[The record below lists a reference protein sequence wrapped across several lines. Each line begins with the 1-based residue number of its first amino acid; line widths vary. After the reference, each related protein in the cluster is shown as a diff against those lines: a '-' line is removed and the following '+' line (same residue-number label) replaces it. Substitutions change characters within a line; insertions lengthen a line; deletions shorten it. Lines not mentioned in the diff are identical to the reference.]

1 MRFFVIDEATRR
13 VVPSPEILLIHPF
26 DVIWKRAEGT
36 ERATKEIAFVAFMEN
51 LEDDNPFRDEEE
63 SVKER
68 KVKKAVFGDDPFET
82 DPIIDHAREV
92 LKSRY
97 EATFSYS
104 YYNAAVEAALSLRDY
119 MRTVDFSERTKSE
132 AMVHDPNKT
141 QNTIAQTIK
150 TLQNLKELR
159 KRVITESYEES
170 KQQKD
175 RQSSM
180 FED

>member
-1 MRFFVIDEATRR
+1 MRFFTIDDKTKEVI
-13 VVPSPEILLIHPF
+13 PSPDILLIHPF
-26 DVIWKRAEGT
+26 DIIWKRAEDKS
-36 ERATKEIAFVAFMEN
+36 RAVKEIAFVAFMEN
-51 LEDDNPFRDEEE
+51 LEDDNPYRDEEGNSKVE
-63 SVKER
+63 
-68 KVKKAVFGDDPFET
+68 KVKKAVFGDDPFEP
-82 DPIIDHAREV
+82 DPIIDHARDV
-92 LKSRY
+92 LRGRY
-97 EATFSYS
+97 EATFAYS

-159 KRVITESYEES
+159 KRVITESFEES

-175 RQSSM
+175 RQSSRY
-180 FED
+180 ED